1 MNSMS
6 KKEYKHFERSITLH
20 IKHADFELIGQ
31 KYRDRDLYKRLP
43 RDGFTTHYQGFDSRE
58 REELHR
64 CDLILY
70 ELISLKQDKTRE
82 DNLKLVSI
90 ALKCLRDSVTEREK
104 RWWVRELEHHL
115 KNLKGGDSSD

>member
-1 MNSMS
+1 MITTQ
-6 KKEYKHFERSITLH
+6 KHNHSIPDDA
-20 IKHADFELIGQ
+20 IDFGLYILG
-31 KYRDRDLYKRLP
+31 YLTVYKRLP